1 MENKISNLR
10 VALYKIT
17 VIRLNNQNLKDSSSL
32 MISLK
37 LGLLM
42 GSLSQHLRINLARLA
57 GTLSGIVGLRSLAI
71 TSLATLLPLISIK

>member
-1 MENKISNLR
+1 
-10 VALYKIT
+10 
-17 VIRLNNQNLKDSSSL
+17 
-32 MISLK
+32 
-37 LGLLM
+37 M